1 MIDDYRFYVIME
13 KLYRRGEPGTRVR
26 AKKECVRVG
35 RRMLCNLSNQCRKL
49 VHFSTHLRLAPT
61 SHREVKAL
69 ICEIT
74 VGGTGASHTFKKPNY
89 YMEYPLTTDQQ
100 RFFDLIEN
108 TNDNYWILG
117 KPGVGKS
124 VLIRAL
130 TEMGMKHYVKAAPTG
145 LAALNVGGKTL
156 HSHFGIPVSSGI
168 FAPDFNRFTNNPNV
182 LNYVEHTVKH
192 LIIDEVSMVRSD
204 MLDFIDRF
212 LRHVKRVDE
221 PFGGIQ
227 VIAVGDF
234 FQLPP
239 IVNKADKDAMQAAG
253 WRSEFAF
260 DAKCTADFKSLI
272 LEEVLRQKDDGG
284 FIKLLHAARTATKE
298 NPFPIR
304 QLQFLNRRVERPTTP
319 RLRLTGTN
327 KQALEVNARELAAIS
342 SPVVEF
348 HANNFGTWPEFP
360 AEPVLTLKVGAQVL
374 IKKNGADRPPDIA
387 KGKFESEVV
396 NGSLGIVT
404 EITQA
409 DISKQNGDCDEII
422 GNNTRR
428 YAHVKV
434 ELRNGHV
441 VTIYTARWERK
452 EKERIDGQWQEKVL
466 ASFEQMPLQL
476 AWAISMHKS
485 QGQSFDFVHVDP
497 SSIFAAGQLYVAL
510 SRARSLAGLSLESPC
525 STGKFWTNK
534 RVLQWTK
541 EIQQKQ
547 LV

>member
-1 MIDDYRFYVIME
+1 ME
-13 KLYRRGEPGTRVR
+13 
-26 AKKECVRVG
+26 
-35 RRMLCNLSNQCRKL
+35 
-49 VHFSTHLRLAPT
+49 H
-61 SHREVKAL
+61 
-69 ICEIT
+69 
-74 VGGTGASHTFKKPNY
+74 
-89 YMEYPLTTDQQ
+89 PLTPTQQ
-100 RFFDLIEN
+100 AFFDLIEN

-145 LAALNVGGKTL
+145 LAATNIDGKTL
-156 HSHFGIPVSSGI
+156 HSIFGIPVSEGI
-168 FAPDFNRFTNNPNV
+168 FSPDFNRFTINPNV

-212 LRHVKRVDE
+212 LRFVKHVDE

-260 DAKCTADFKSLI
+260 DAKCTADFKPLV
-272 LEEVLRQKDDGG
+272 LEEVLRQKGDDG
-284 FIKLLHAARTATKE
+284 FIKLLHSARTGEVLPK
-298 NPFPIR
+298 
-304 QLQFLNRRVERPTTP
+304 QLQILNKRVEKPTTP

-327 KQALEVNARELAAIS
+327 KQALEVNTRELSAIS
-342 SPVVEF
+342 SPIVEF

-360 AEPVLTLKVGAQVL
+360 AETVLTLKVGAQVL
-374 IKKNGADRPPDIA
+374 IKKNGADRPPEA
-387 KGKFESEVV
+387 KGRFVSEVV
-396 NGSLGIVT
+396 NGSLGIVR
-404 EITQA
+404 EICEKNEESPA
-409 DISKQNGDCDEII
+409 CV
-422 GNNTRR
+422 R
-428 YAHVKV
+428 V
-434 ELRNGHV
+434 ELRNGHTV
-441 VTIYTARWERK
+441 SIYIARWERK
-452 EKERIDGQWQEKVL
+452 EKERVNGVWCEKVL
-466 ASFEQMPLQL
+466 AAFEQMPLQL

-485 QGQSFDFVHVDP
+485 QGQSFEFVHVDP
-497 SSIFAAGQLYVAL
+497 SAIFAAGQLYVAL

-525 STGKFWTNK
+525 STSKFWTNK

-541 EIQQKQ
+541 EITQKQ

>member
-1 MIDDYRFYVIME
+1 
-13 KLYRRGEPGTRVR
+13 
-26 AKKECVRVG
+26 
-35 RRMLCNLSNQCRKL
+35 
-49 VHFSTHLRLAPT
+49 
-61 SHREVKAL
+61 
-69 ICEIT
+69 
-74 VGGTGASHTFKKPNY
+74 
-89 YMEYPLTTDQQ
+89 MEYPLTPDQQ
-100 RFFDLIEN
+100 RCFDLIEN

-168 FAPDFNRFTNNPNV
+168 FAHDFNRFTNNPNV

-204 MLDFIDRF
+204 TLDFIDRF

-239 IVNKADKDAMQAAG
+239 IVNKADKDAMKLAG

-260 DAKCTADFKSLI
+260 DAKCAADFKPLI
-272 LEEVLRQKDDGG
+272 LEEVLRQKGDDG
-284 FIKLLHAARTATKE
+284 FIKLLHSARTGDVLPK
-298 NPFPIR
+298 
-304 QLQFLNRRVERPTTP
+304 QLQLLNRRVERPTTP

-327 KQALEVNARELAAIS
+327 KQALEVNSRELNAIAQ
-342 SPVVEF
+342 PVVEF

-360 AEPVLTLKVGAQVL
+360 AETVLTLKVGAQVL
-374 IKKNGADRPPDIA
+374 IKKNGADRPPEMA
-387 KGKFESEVV
+387 KGKFNSEVV
-396 NGSLGIVT
+396 NGSLGIVV
-404 EITQA
+404 EIVEPKKNAA
-409 DISKQNGDCDEII
+409 DQLEDDVI
-422 GNNTRR
+422 GNNEQR

-434 ELRNGHV
+434 ELRNGNV
-441 VTIYTARWERK
+441 VPIYIARWERK
-452 EKERIDGQWQEKVL
+452 EKERVNGQWQEKVL

-525 STGKFWTNK
+525 STSKFWTNK

-541 EIQQKQ
+541 EIELKQ

>member
-1 MIDDYRFYVIME
+1 
-13 KLYRRGEPGTRVR
+13 
-26 AKKECVRVG
+26 
-35 RRMLCNLSNQCRKL
+35 
-49 VHFSTHLRLAPT
+49 
-61 SHREVKAL
+61 
-69 ICEIT
+69 
-74 VGGTGASHTFKKPNY
+74 
-89 YMEYPLTTDQQ
+89 MEYQLTADQQ
-100 RFFDLIEN
+100 RIFDLVEN

-130 TEMGMKHYVKAAPTG
+130 TEMGMKHYTKAAPTG

-168 FAPDFNRFTNNPNV
+168 FAPDFNRFTTNTNI
-182 LNYVEHTVKH
+182 LAYVEHTIKH

-204 MLDFIDRF
+204 TLDYIDRF

-239 IVNKADKDAMQAAG
+239 IVNTEDRKDMEKCG

-260 DAKCTADFKSLI
+260 DAKCTADLKPLV
-272 LEEVLRQKDDGG
+272 LEQVLRQKDDT
-284 FIKLLHAARTATKE
+284 FINILHSARTGSVLPK
-298 NPFPIR
+298 
-304 QLQFLNRRVERPTTP
+304 QLQLLNKRVSKPANIC
-319 RLRLTGTN
+319 LKLTGKN
-327 KQALEVNARELAAIS
+327 RDADDINQRSLAEIS
-342 SPVVEF
+342 APSVEF
-348 HANNFGTWPEFP
+348 HANNFGSWPEFP
-360 AEPVLTLKVGAQVL
+360 APTVLTLKVGAQVL
-374 IKKNGADRPPDIA
+374 IKKNGADRPPDA
-387 KGKFESEVV
+387 KGKFVSEVV
-396 NGSLGIVT
+396 NGSLGVIT

-409 DISKQNGDCDEII
+409 DISKQDGDSSEII
-422 GNNTRR
+422 GNDTHR

-434 ELRNGHV
+434 ELRNGNIV
-441 VTIYTARWERK
+441 PVYIARWERK
-452 EKERIDGQWQEKVL
+452 EKERVNGQWQERVL

-485 QGQSFDFVHVDP
+485 QGQSFDYVHVNP

-510 SRARSLAGLSLESPC
+510 SRARTLEGLTLESPC
-525 STGKFWTNK
+525 STSKFWANK
-534 RVLQWTK
+534 RVMQWTK
-541 EIQQKQ
+541 EQTIKQ